1 MSNKLPFDENF
12 KFILDTMMSEGFPQI
27 PDVNPDSGKQYDYK
41 FTAYS
46 LKTPLSFKFD
56 NLNHFVSFLQHSNAD
71 TSPEKLS
78 LLHKTLLD
86 SGLDAKE
93 FFYVNFY
100 EKSDADE
107 NKAL

>member
-27 PDVNPDSGKQYDYK
+27 PDINPESGQRYDYK

-56 NLNHFVSFLQHSNAD
+56 SLDHFVSFLQHSEAD
-71 TSPEKLS
+71 TSPEKIALI
-78 LLHKTLLD
+78 HKTLLD
-86 SGLDAKE
+86 LGLNPNE
-93 FFYVNFY
+93 FFFVNFY
-100 EKSDADE
+100 EKVDID
-107 NKAL
+107 KAEQ